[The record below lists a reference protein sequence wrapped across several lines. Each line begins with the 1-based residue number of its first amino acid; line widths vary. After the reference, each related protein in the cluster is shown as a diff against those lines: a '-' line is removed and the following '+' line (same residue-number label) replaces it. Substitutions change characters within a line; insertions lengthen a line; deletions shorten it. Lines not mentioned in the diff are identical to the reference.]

1 VGLTS
6 PKTLAEQAKLASRQL
21 VTMSTEHKNR
31 ALIAMADSIHSNSS
45 QIMHANAIDIENGKR
60 DGLSTAMLDRLMLN
74 DSRIAEMA
82 KGMRDVALLPDP
94 VGRVLNQRELAS
106 GLLLKKITTP
116 IGVMA
121 IIFESRPN
129 VTCEAVALCMKS
141 SNAVILRGGKEAIH
155 SNRAIVSVLNDAWTG
170 PDNAFQLVTTTD
182 RDAIRELVQLE
193 GLIDV
198 VIPRGGENLIKAVTE
213 WSRIPIIKHD
223 KGVCHVYVDEFADL
237 DMAFKIVE
245 NAKCQRP
252 SACNALETVLIHEKV
267 AHEFLPMLQKLD
279 VELRDQPGDWGI
291 EYLDRILAVRVVAN
305 VDEAIEHVAKY
316 GSGHSD
322 AIVTRHIGNQEQFVS
337 QVDSAAVYVNA
348 STRFTDGGQFGM
360 GAEMGIST
368 GKLHVRGPMG
378 LEEMTTYK
386 WVGVGTGQVRL

>member
-1 VGLTS
+1 
-6 PKTLAEQAKLASRQL
+6 
-21 VTMSTEHKNR
+21 
-31 ALIAMADSIHSNSS
+31 
-45 QIMHANAIDIENGKR
+45 
-60 DGLSTAMLDRLMLN
+60 
-74 DSRIAEMA
+74 
-82 KGMRDVALLPDP
+82 
-94 VGRVLNQRELAS
+94 VLNQRELAS